1 MCQAGVQA
9 LFVTVDAPQL
19 GRREKDMRWSRWSR
33 MHVVPNKT
41 KCVRIFLMSFF
52 SEHFEVGCVGSR
64 GA

>member
-1 MCQAGVQA
+1 
-9 LFVTVDAPQL
+9 
-19 GRREKDMRWSRWSR
+19 